1 MTELALGTVAFG
13 VDYGIT
19 NTAGAP
25 SDDVILSILDLAH
38 EAGVTLFDT
47 AADYGTAQQRLGD
60 LTTAQA
66 QLANT
71 TGSQRRFVTKFSLPT
86 DGSRASSDNLYRQ
99 SMVQLRVALLE
110 GVLFHKLSDLS
121 DDRTAEAVEILRQG
135 RKAGL
140 LSRIGVSVYN
150 EVDLERALEVMPD
163 LSLIQLPANVFD
175 QRLLDSALLTELVRN
190 GVHVHVRSAF
200 LQGLVFA
207 NPNELPDFFAPLAPA
222 LSAVRNEAAA
232 RGVSVQSIALSAL
245 KFHPNVSAV
254 VVGAQSVREMEEI
267 VQAWT
272 AASDQLDLAVD
283 AIPEPVL
290 DPRQWPSTKVKS

>member
-25 SDDVILSILDLAH
+25 SDDVILSILDVAH

-47 AADYGTAQQRLGD
+47 AADYGTAQQRLG
-60 LTTAQA
+60 
-66 QLANT
+66 QLATQDAHRPANKGT
-71 TGSQRRFVTKFSLPT
+71 KRRFVTKFSLPT
-86 DGSRASSDNLYRQ
+86 DGSRATSDNLYRQ
-99 SMVQLRVALLE
+99 SMAQLRVAHLE

-121 DDRTAEAVEILRQG
+121 DDRTAEAVEILREG
-135 RKAGL
+135 RQAGL

-150 EVDLERALEVMPD
+150 EIDLAHALEVIPD
-163 LSLIQLPANVFD
+163 LSLVQLPANVFD
-175 QRLLDSALLTELVRN
+175 RRLLDSALLTELVRN
-190 GVHVHVRSAF
+190 GLHVHVRSAF

-207 NPNELPDFFAPLAPA
+207 NPNELPDFFAPLAPS
-222 LSAVRNEAAA
+222 LTAVRDEATA
-232 RGVSVQSIALSAL
+232 RGVSVQSVALSAL

-254 VVGAQSVREMEEI
+254 VVGAQSASEMEEI
-267 VQAWT
+267 VRAWRDAT
-272 AASDQLDLAVD
+272 ELPLLSLD

-290 DPRQWPSTKVKS
+290 DPRQWPSTKVTS